1 MYSSHVLNGLF
12 YFREN
17 IRPNGFF
24 LPEKLE
30 FSRHEEWPMRQSES
44 VIGLKW
50 SRWGQETA

>member
-1 MYSSHVLNGLF
+1 MV
-12 YFREN
+12 YFILEK
-17 IRPNGFF
+17 ISDQMDFF

>member
-30 FSRHEEWPMRQSES
+30 FSWHEEWPMRQSES